1 MLKCMI
7 IDDEELAVKVIEN
20 HISKITQ
27 LEVAGIYY
35 NAMDAFSAIQQN
47 KVDLLFLDIQM
58 PKMTGLSL
66 LQMLPSRPHVILTT
80 AHREFAL
87 DGFNLDVVDY
97 LLKPVSFDRFLKAVG
112 KVFRLEKALPPSA
125 NLQVT
130 TAPIEE
136 PPFFYIKSDRR
147 FIKVMVDEVIYIESL
162 RNHVKVVTNNGN
174 FITLLS
180 ISQMEEKLSPQHFL
194 RIHRSF
200 IVPISRIKQ
209 FSQTQVTVMDN
220 ELPIGS
226 LYRTQVLK
234 RLNSYLFL

>member
-7 IDDEELAVKVIEN
+7 VDDEELAVKVIEN
-20 HISKITQ
+20 HISRTGQ
-27 LEVAGIYY
+27 LEVSGIYY
-35 NAMDAFSAIQQN
+35 NAMEAFSALQHN
-47 KVDLLFLDIQM
+47 RVDLLFLDIQM

-66 LQMLPSRPHVILTT
+66 LQMLPSPPHVILTT

-97 LLKPVSFDRFLKAVG
+97 LLKPVSFERFLKAVG
-112 KVFRLEKALPPSA
+112 KVYRLEKTVASPA
-125 NLQVT
+125 ALQVAE
-130 TAPIEE
+130 APKED
-136 PPFFYIKSDRR
+136 PPFFYIKSDRK

-162 RNHVKVVTNNGN
+162 RNHIKVVTVNGN

-200 IVPISRIKQ
+200 IVPVSRIKQ
-209 FSQTQVTVMDN
+209 FSQTQVTVMNN
-220 ELPIGS
+220 EVPIGS
-226 LYRTQVLK
+226 LYRAQVLR
-234 RLNSYLFL
+234 RLNSHLF